1 MLYINLI
8 INKGEV
14 MAEKEYLKYRSDFGK
29 INIYILTLDVLSI
42 IFILMLVFLP
52 ICQRTV
58 IVSLENGLTEE
69 INFSAF
75 SAVIPSLEN
84 GLMEKVNFSFFD
96 EVLNISKAIIAD
108 NGGYSALLFDFGVLP
123 FTTIVYSL
131 VYICICIKSLIVD
144 IGNLNNIE
152 EYSMLNYTA
161 IKKSGGEKETKKLM
175 RNQTIY
181 GIISFAIMS
190 IVSGFIMKGLLNY
203 GYEILSISGFANIC
217 GFSIW
222 AIFIVLVLVGF
233 IVISML
239 NKKCKKNLTVK
250 ILNEEYSVVEN
261 GVSE

>member
-1 MLYINLI
+1 
-8 INKGEV
+8 
-14 MAEKEYLKYRSDFGK
+14 
-29 INIYILTLDVLSI
+29 
-42 IFILMLVFLP
+42 MLVFLP

-58 IVSLENGLTEE
+58 I
-69 INFSAF
+69 I
-75 SAVIPSLEN
+75 SLEN

-96 EVLNISKAIIAD
+96 EVLNISKTIIAND
-108 NGGYSALLFDFGVLP
+108 VGYNGLFLFSFGSAP
-123 FTTIVYSL
+123 FATVAYSL

-144 IGNLNNIE
+144 IRNLNNIE

-181 GIISFAIMS
+181 SIISLAIMS
-190 IVSGFIMKGLLNY
+190 IVVGFIMKGLLDY
-203 GYEILSISGFANIC
+203 DYDILSISGFANIC

-233 IVISML
+233 IVISTL
-239 NKKCKKNLTVK
+239 NKKCKRNLTVK

>member
-1 MLYINLI
+1 
-8 INKGEV
+8 

-29 INIYILTLDVLSI
+29 INIYTLILDALSI
-42 IFILMLVFLP
+42 IFTLMLVFLP

-69 INFSAF
+69 IYFSAF
-75 SAVIPSLEN
+75 AAVTPSLEN

-96 EVLNISKAIIAD
+96 EVLNISKTIIAGD
-108 NGGYSALLFDFGVLP
+108 GGYNGLFLFYFGIAP
-123 FTTIVYSL
+123 FATVAYSL

-161 IKKSGGEKETKKLM
+161 IKKRGGEKETKKLM

-181 GIISFAIMS
+181 SSISLAIMS
-190 IVSGFIMKGLLNY
+190 IVFGFILKGLLGNDY
-203 GYEILSISGFANIC
+203 DILSSFANIC

-233 IVISML
+233 IVISTL

>member
-1 MLYINLI
+1 
-8 INKGEV
+8 

-29 INIYILTLDVLSI
+29 ISIYKLILDALSI

-52 ICQRTV
+52 ICQRMV
-58 IVSLENGLTEE
+58 IV
-69 INFSAF
+69 
-75 SAVIPSLEN
+75 SLEN

-96 EVLNISKAIIAD
+96 EVLNISKTIIAGD
-108 NGGYSALLFDFGVLP
+108 GGYSVLLFDFGILP
-123 FTTIVYSL
+123 FATVVYSL
-131 VYICICIKSLIVD
+131 VYICTCIKSLIVD

-181 GIISFAIMS
+181 SSISLAIMS
-190 IVSGFIMKGLLNY
+190 IVFGFILKGLLGNDY
-203 GYEILSISGFANIC
+203 DILSSFANIC

-233 IVISML
+233 IVISTL